1 MWYQI
6 NWQAWIYLL
15 IQPLE
20 NIQFYQCKEFTR
32 ASHNMKCPFC
42 DSHCLQV
49 VIKLT
54 EAIREPRIIS
64 KQHNMVKLFH
74 GCWYGLCG
82 NNQWFILLPWMC
94 GLVWS
99 SFISSLRY
107 LFVVANDPLSCMSRE
122 GSEKSIS
129 NISIA
134 AVVLKEASSC
144 CAAVPNAKYIGW
156 CPAGLHAWWAVL
168 WISFSLIF
176 LYRCSNSKSWTAEQT
191 PLNQLHYIP
200 VPKYIMVAY

>member
-1 MWYQI
+1 
-6 NWQAWIYLL
+6 
-15 IQPLE
+15 
-20 NIQFYQCKEFTR
+20 
-32 ASHNMKCPFC
+32 MKCPFC
-42 DSHCLQV
+42 DSHCLQL

-54 EAIREPRIIS
+54 ESIREPIIIS
-64 KQHNMVKLFH
+64 KRHNVVNLSH
-74 GCWYGLCG
+74 GCWYRLCG
-82 NNQWFILLPWMC
+82 NNQWLILLPWMC

-107 LFVVANDPLSCMSRE
+107 LFVVANDPLSCMSSE

-144 CAAVPNAKYIGW
+144 CAAVPKAKYIGW

-176 LYRCSNSKSWTAEQT
+176 LYKCSNSKSWTAEQT

-200 VPKYIMVAY
+200 VPKIYNVGLLITQNSHLYLEYSYFPEYLRLLPVTAVT